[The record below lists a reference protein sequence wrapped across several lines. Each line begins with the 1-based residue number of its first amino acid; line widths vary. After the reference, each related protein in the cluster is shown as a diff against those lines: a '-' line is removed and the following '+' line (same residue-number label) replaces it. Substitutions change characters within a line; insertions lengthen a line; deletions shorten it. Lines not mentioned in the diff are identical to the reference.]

1 MRNNQPVIDREYA
14 VKSEDFLISRTN
26 QRGRITYANPA
37 FIDVSGFSREELV
50 GAPHNIVRHPDM
62 PEAAFENL
70 WATLKQGDTWIGL
83 VKNRRKDGRYYWV
96 RAHVTPL
103 VEDGEIAGYVSVRL
117 KADRASID
125 AAERDY
131 SLLREGR
138 GRRLYLH
145 EGEIRRR
152 GVWSAL
158 RRWNPNSVSSRL
170 ALLYLACAV
179 PLAGAI
185 GLGAY
190 GLSGDQGMPLIATAL
205 IALGAVGL
213 PVLALL
219 FWLTARSVLRPL
231 HEAGAFTLQIAAG
244 NLAAK
249 PPRRLSGE
257 MGRLVMG
264 LKLMR
269 RSLGSIV
276 ADVNKGIDV
285 VTPASRDIA
294 QGNED
299 LSSRSEEQATSL
311 QQTASS
317 MEQIT
322 ATVGQN
328 AENARQASRLS
339 SEASRAVSES
349 GEVMGQVVDTMGRIT
364 ASSEKMAVIIGT
376 IDSIAFQTNILAL
389 NASVEAARAGEHG
402 RGFAVVAGEVRN
414 LAGRSSDAAKQ
425 IRDLIDGSGREID
438 SGAELVRRAE
448 AAIESV
454 VTSVTRVNDI
464 MGDISAA
471 SEEQSTGIN
480 QINQAVAQM
489 DGVTRHNAERV
500 LASARAAARLEAQ
513 VESLTH
519 SIAVFRL
526 QGAGNEPVPSS
537 VATVRRL
544 PSSSQ
549 RPPSEPADTK
559 TLAG

>member
-1 MRNNQPVIDREYA
+1 MRNNQPVTNREYA
-14 VKSEDFLISRTN
+14 LKGDDFLISRTN
-26 QRGRITYANPA
+26 RRGRITYANPA
-37 FIDVSGFSREELV
+37 FIEVSGFTREELI

-62 PEAAFENL
+62 PEQAFENL
-70 WATLKQGDTWIGL
+70 WSTLKDGGTWIGL
-83 VKNRRKDGRYYWV
+83 VKNRRKDGGYYWV
-96 RAHVTPL
+96 RAHVTPII
-103 VEDGEIAGYVSVRL
+103 EDGEIAGFVSVRL
-117 KADRASID
+117 KADKGSI
-125 AAERDY
+125 AAEQAY
-131 SLLREGR
+131 TALREGR
-138 GRRLYLH
+138 GGHLYLH
-145 EGEIRRR
+145 RGEIRRR
-152 GVWSAL
+152 GVVAAL
-158 RRWNPNSVSSRL
+158 RRWNPRSVSSRMT
-170 ALLYLACAV
+170 LLYLASAA
-179 PLAGAI
+179 PL
-185 GLGAY
+185 LGA
-190 GLSGDQGMPLIATAL
+190 GVIGFLGRGEAAPLSTAL
-205 IALGAVGL
+205 MALAAVGL
-213 PVLALL
+213 PLLALL
-219 FWLTARSVLRPL
+219 FWATARSVLGPVR
-231 HEAGAFTLQIAAG
+231 EAGMFTLQIAAG

-257 MGRLVMG
+257 MGLLVMG

-276 ADVNKGIDV
+276 GDVNRGIEV
-285 VTPASRDIA
+285 VTPAARDIA

-299 LSSRSEEQATSL
+299 LSSRSEQQAASL

-317 MEQIT
+317 MEEIT

-339 SEASRAVSES
+339 GEASRAVSES

-402 RGFAVVAGEVRN
+402 RGFAVVAQEVRN
-414 LAGRSSDAAKQ
+414 LAGRSADAARE
-425 IRDLIDGSGREID
+425 IRDLIAGSGREIE

-489 DGVTRHNAERV
+489 DGVTRQNAERV
-500 LASARAAARLEAQ
+500 QASARAAASLEAQ
-513 VESLTH
+513 VDSLTH

-526 QGAGNEPVPSS
+526 RGGAEQAP
-537 VATVRRL
+537 AKAADVRRL
-544 PSSSQ
+544 PASPP
-549 RPPSEPADTK
+549 RPRSASTTQ

>member
-1 MRNNQPVIDREYA
+1 MRNNQPVINQEY
-14 VKSEDFLISRTN
+14 KLKDGDFLISRTN
-26 QRGRITYANPA
+26 RGGRITYANPA
-37 FIDVSGFSREELV
+37 FIEVSGFTREELV

-62 PEAAFENL
+62 PEQAFENL
-70 WATLKQGDTWIGL
+70 WRTLKEGGTWIGL
-83 VKNRRKDGRYYWV
+83 VKNRRKDGGYYWV
-96 RAHVTPL
+96 RAHVTPI
-103 VEDGEIAGYVSVRL
+103 VEDGEIAGFVSVRL
-117 KADRASID
+117 KADKPSID
-125 AAERDY
+125 AAEQAY
-131 SLLREGR
+131 TALREGR
-138 GRRLYLH
+138 GGRLHLH
-145 EGEIRRR
+145 RGEIRRR
-152 GVWSAL
+152 GLVAAL
-158 RRWNPNSVSSRL
+158 RRWNPSSVSSRFS
-170 ALLYLACAV
+170 LLYLASAA
-179 PLAGAI
+179 PLVGAGVI
-185 GLGAY
+185 GFY
-190 GLSGDQGMPLIATAL
+190 GRADAAPLSTAL
-205 IALGAVGL
+205 LAMAAIGL

-219 FWLTARSVLRPL
+219 FWVTARSVLGPVR
-231 HEAGAFTLQIAAG
+231 EAGMFTLQIAAG

-249 PPRRLSGE
+249 PPRRLTGE
-257 MGRLVMG
+257 MGLLVMG

-276 ADVNKGIDV
+276 GDVNRGIEV
-285 VTPASRDIA
+285 VTPAARDIA

-299 LSSRSEEQATSL
+299 LSSRSEQQAASL

-317 MEQIT
+317 MEEIT

-339 SEASRAVSES
+339 GEASRAVSES

-402 RGFAVVAGEVRN
+402 RGFAVVAQEVRN
-414 LAGRSSDAAKQ
+414 LAGRSADAAKQ
-425 IRDLIDGSGREID
+425 IRDLIAGSGREIE

-489 DGVTRHNAERV
+489 DGVTRQNAERV
-500 LASARAAARLEAQ
+500 QASARAAASLEAQ
-513 VESLTH
+513 VDSLTH

-526 QGAGNEPVPSS
+526 QGGAEQAP
-537 VATVRRL
+537 AKAADVRRL
-544 PSSSQ
+544 PASPS
-549 RPPSEPADTK
+549 RPRSASTTQ